1 MTPFLQLPKREA
13 FIQLSLSK
21 HTHPTDTSH
30 LQEGFLIGRSY
41 VPVKKQGELQLIHTP
56 REREETWED
65 LPLIRTPCKREEIRN
80 DHRRRR
86 EGAVVDGERRRWGR
100 GGSGRG
106 IKRIVPLSHA
116 PPLPAPIAENKSVPA
131 TTARPPSSQ
140 PPPPQP
146 HAPDAHPEKLEQPHP
161 PRPRTP
167 LVIHLTP
174 PAHPPAPVP
183 VPPSKPPSVP
193 PHLHYNLR
201 AIRSKALSMHPVS

>member
-13 FIQLSLSK
+13 FIQLPLSK

-41 VPVKKQGELQLIHTP
+41 VPVKMQGELQLIHTP
-56 REREETWED
+56 REREERWED
-65 LPLIRTPCKREEIRN
+65 LQLIRTPYERADSR
-80 DHRRRR
+80 DDQRRRG
-86 EGAVVDGERRRWGR
+86 EGNVVDGERRRWGR

-106 IKRIVPLSHA
+106 IKRIVPLSRA
-116 PPLPAPIAENKSVPA
+116 PPLPAPVAENKAVHV
-131 TTARPPSSQ
+131 TTDTPLSSQ
-140 PPPPQP
+140 PSPPQP
-146 HAPDAHPEKLEQPHP
+146 HAPDAHPEKEELPHP

-201 AIRSKALSMHPVS
+201 AIRSKALSMHAKS